1 MLVARGRLVIVSAV
15 GMFCVSAAAR
25 ADTAMRYQFTEGETL
40 PYTLEQKMKTDMKI
54 GGMDVTRDMT
64 QTIDISWH
72 VKSVNKDGKAK
83 VVQRFDRLRLTMGS
97 PRAKIEY
104 DSKDGKQT
112 GRVGKTLGPI
122 MEALAGAEFS
132 LTMDDRGQISDVKIP
147 EKLSEALKKIPGG
160 GLGEGELFSEEGI
173 KHMIGEASLILPEGT
188 ATKGKTWTKE
198 VTQKMPF
205 GKIKTINISTYEGPT
220 TRDGNQLEQIALKPK
235 MTIEAD
241 DNADVSLKVKSQDA
255 KGTAYFDNKAGRF
268 VEMKM
273 TQTMEMEVSAGGQTF
288 SQKIEK
294 TVTMKLNEKA
304 K

>member
-1 MLVARGRLVIVSAV
+1 MLVTRGRLVIVSAL
-15 GMFCVSAAAR
+15 GIFCVSAAAR
-25 ADTAMRYQFTEGETL
+25 ADTAMHYQFRAGETL
-40 PYTLEQKMKTDMKI
+40 PYTLEQKTKTTMKI
-54 GGMDVTRDMT
+54 GGMDVTRDVT

-72 VKSVNKDGKAK
+72 VKSVNNDGKAK
-83 VVQRFDRLRLTMGS
+83 VVQRFDRLRLTIS
-97 PRAKIEY
+97 TPRAKIEY
-104 DSKDGKQT
+104 DSKDGKQ
-112 GRVGKTLGPI
+112 RDFKTFGPI

-132 LTMDDRGQISDVKIP
+132 LTMDDRGQISDIKIP

-160 GLGEGELFSEEGI
+160 DFGEGELFSEEGI
-173 KHMIGEASLILPEGT
+173 KHMIGEAGLILPEG
-188 ATKGKTWTKE
+188 AVTKGKTWTKD

-205 GKIKTINISTYEGPT
+205 GKIKIINISTYEGPT

-241 DNADVSLKVKSQDA
+241 NNADVSVKVKSQDA

-273 TQTMEMEVSAGGQTF
+273 TQTMEMEVSAGGQTL

-294 TVTMKLNEKA
+294 TVSMKLNEKA